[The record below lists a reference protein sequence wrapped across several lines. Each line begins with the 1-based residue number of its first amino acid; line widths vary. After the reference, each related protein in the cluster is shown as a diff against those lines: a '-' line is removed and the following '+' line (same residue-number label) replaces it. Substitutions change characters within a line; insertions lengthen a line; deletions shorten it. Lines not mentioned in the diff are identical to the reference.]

1 MMKITNILIIY
12 LIIINIIAFII
23 FGIDK
28 YAAVKHKYR
37 IKESTLFAISLIGG
51 AIGGIIGMQV
61 FRHKTLKPIFKYG
74 LPTVLVFQIIIYII
88 IKNI

>member
-12 LIIINIIAFII
+12 LIIINTVSFII

-28 YAAVKHKYR
+28 YAAIKHKYR

-51 AIGGIIGMQV
+51 SIGGIIGMQV
-61 FRHKTLKPIFKYG
+61 FRHKTLKSIFKYG
-74 LPTVLVFQIIIYII
+74 LPIVLLFQIIIYII